1 MAHGVV
7 ETNTTFIQRL
17 LSRESLLEKIEE
29 AEVAK
34 TNEIN
39 EAVSITAETG

>member
-1 MAHGVV
+1 M
-7 ETNTTFIQRL
+7 ETNTTFIQKP
-17 LSRESLLEKIEE
+17 LSRESLLEKVEE

-39 EAVSITAETG
+39 EAVSITAEIG